1 MDRIEKITIENY
13 KSIDHCSIDNCNE
26 INLLV
31 GPPNSGKSNIIE
43 NLCVFTN
50 QFYYTPS
57 LLKSKE
63 NEKFQ
68 VGKLESL
75 QKQFRFSSPFNLFK
89 KNKAEFPLTTYTS
102 VIFNN
107 DFSLKSEIIL
117 SDKIIEEHVLRSTS
131 SIYVPRHYI
140 NKIEDLWIDFY
151 HTEFEKIG
159 SKILYYKFK
168 AFEKNYS
175 YEKRQLFPIYG
186 ENLGEVIYFNE
197 ELKLYIQK
205 ELEKIGMS
213 LSIIINDKPPRAQ
226 LTDKNGV
233 SILFDFYMLA
243 DTFQRIVFY
252 KAAILSNKETILLF
266 EEPEAHCYE
275 PYMIDFVNDILNS
288 GNDNQYFIV
297 THSDFILQEF
307 LRDEEN
313 RHRTNIYIVKNE
325 PNQGTK
331 VKLID
336 KENKDVY
343 NYGMNVFFNFD
354 SLWAET
360 KN

>member
-43 NLCVFTN
+43 NLSVSTEL
-50 QFYYTPS
+50 FYHTP
-57 LLKSKE
+57 LLIKSKFSTE
-63 NEKFQ
+63 NKIN
-68 VGKLESL
+68 SL
-75 QKQFRFSSPFNLFK
+75 KEQFRFSSPFDLFYNSK
-89 KNKAEFPLTTYTS
+89 LDYPICANCKIEFSNEKLLIS
-102 VIFNN
+102 RI
-107 DFSLKSEIIL
+107 EL
-117 SDKIIEEHVLRSTS
+117 SDKEIKKNILKPANSIISKH
-131 SIYVPRHYI
+131 HYI
-140 NKIEDLWIDFY
+140 NKINELWIDFF
-151 HTEFEKIG
+151 HTDFEEIG
-159 SKILYYKFK
+159 SNINCYKFK
-168 AFEKNYS
+168 SFDKNS
-175 YEKRQLFPIYG
+175 TFNNKQLLPIYG

-197 ELKLYIQK
+197 ELQKYIQS
-205 ELEKIGMS
+205 ELQKVGMS
-213 LSIIINDKPPRAQ
+213 LSIIKNDKTPKAQ

-233 SILFDFYMLA
+233 SLLFDFYMLA

-252 KAAILSNKETILLF
+252 KAAILSNKESILLF

-275 PYMIDFVNDILNS
+275 PYMIDFVKDILYC

-313 RHRTNIYIVKNE
+313 RQRTNIYMVKNE
-325 PNQGTK
+325 SNQGTK
-331 VKLID
+331 VKLIN

-343 NYGMNVFFNFD
+343 NYGMNVFFNFE
-354 SLWAET
+354 SLWEET